1 MPETLGRPVYVG
13 YFVDADHGGNVI
25 TRRLHSRILLFIN
38 KSLIKSFIKR
48 QNTVKSSTFGSELVE
63 LMIARDMIVEIR
75 IKLEMFGVTLAGT
88 KKLFCDENGVVK
100 NTSITESTLYNKHY
114 AISYHC
120 GCEASAAGILR
131 VRKEDMKTKLANP
144 LMKLLPYSRKQELIG

>member
-63 LMIARDMIVEIR
+63 LMIARDMIVEI
-75 IKLEMFGVTLAGT
+75 IINLKCFGVPLAGPEN
-88 KKLFCDENGVVK
+88 LFCDNNGALK
-100 NTSITESTLYNKHY
+100 NTSIPESTLSKSHKTIN
-114 AISYHC
+114 YHC
-120 GCEASAAGILR
+120 VDR
-131 VRKEDMKTKLANP
+131 
-144 LMKLLPYSRKQELIG
+144 